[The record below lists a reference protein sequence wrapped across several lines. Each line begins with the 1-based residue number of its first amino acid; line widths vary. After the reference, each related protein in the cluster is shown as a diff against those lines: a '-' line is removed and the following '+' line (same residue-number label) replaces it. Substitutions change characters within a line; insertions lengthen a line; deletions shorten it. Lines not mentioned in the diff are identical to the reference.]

1 MTLESSLSTR
11 VPQTSYIIS
20 FVVPIRVQP
29 HNSLC
34 LAAKGYAGQRVQLNV
49 SNLVLELL
57 QLLLQIGVLL
67 CHLFILLLP
76 LVAFILQGLNLALEV
91 AGLDISLSEPVIDML
106 ARDSV
111 EAATTYMGGF
121 DRVVTCS

>member
-1 MTLESSLSTR
+1 M
-11 VPQTSYIIS
+11 
-20 FVVPIRVQP
+20 
-29 HNSLC
+29 
-34 LAAKGYAGQRVQLNV
+34 LASEYNLNV

-67 CHLFILLLP
+67 CHLLILLLP
-76 LVAFILQGLNLALEV
+76 LVAFILKGLDLALEV

-111 EAATTYMGGF
+111 ETIP
-121 DRVVTCS
+121 TCGRG